1 MTQKV
6 KQNIDSPK
14 KYLTL
19 NKTENQPIH
28 LQIYGRFKEAI
39 EGSLLRA
46 GDRVPS
52 SRTLAGELDVARGTV
67 ENAYAML
74 LGEGIF
80 ESRGQSGTFISNTFV
95 PSATKKLQTFTPPSK
110 QITASVANTHA
121 SPTISHVFL
130 PGCPAF
136 DEFPRKIWARL
147 NGQRIRSIS
156 SEEMRLKEPQGYGPL
171 RQSIA
176 AYLRLARG
184 VVCEPEQIFM
194 TNGYQGA
201 LDFLNKILKLQGSD
215 IWMEDPGYRLAA
227 MLLKD
232 LGANIISVPIDED
245 GLIVKAG
252 IARSPNAKV
261 AIVTPSHH
269 SPLGLPM
276 SAARRIELL
285 EWASN
290 HDSWIIEDDY
300 DGEFRYSGY
309 PLPSLKSLDQYDKV
323 IYSGSFSK
331 TIFPSLKLGY
341 IVVPQCL
348 VEVCKEK
355 AFIYQRGF
363 SITPQMVVNDFIV
376 EGHFSRHLKKMRDL
390 YAYRRELTTTALS
403 DILGSII
410 KISSHKNGMHFV
422 AALDEKYSDRKSASS
437 FNSQGY
443 GIQPF
448 STWGRECSQNGLIIG
463 FTNVGSKKVAE
474 ETAIRLKESLIQD
487 GMN

>member
-1 MTQKV
+1 MKKKE
-6 KQNIDSPK
+6 KQNIDSPQ

-19 NKTENQPIH
+19 NKTEIQSIH

-39 EGSLLRA
+39 EGNLLKA

-52 SRTLAGELDVARGTV
+52 SRTLASELNVARGTV
-67 ENAYAML
+67 ESAYAML

-80 ESRGQSGTFISNTFV
+80 ESKGQSGTFISNTLV
-95 PSATKKLQTFTPPSK
+95 PSATKKLQTFSPSK
-110 QITASVANTHA
+110 QVTPSVANTLA
-121 SPTISHVFL
+121 SPAISHVFL

-156 SEEMRLKEPQGYGPL
+156 TEEMRLKEPQGYGPL

-176 AYLRLARG
+176 AYLRLSRG
-184 VVCEPEQIFM
+184 VVCEPDQIFI

-201 LDFLNKILKLQGSD
+201 LDFLNKILNFQGSD
-215 IWMEDPGYRLAA
+215 IWMEDPGYLLAV

-245 GLIVKAG
+245 GLIVTAG
-252 IARSPNAKV
+252 IAKSPNAKV
-261 AIVTPSHH
+261 AVVTPSHH

-276 SAARRIELL
+276 STSRRIELL

-290 HDSWIIEDDY
+290 NDSWIIEDDY

-355 AFIYQRGF
+355 AFVYQRGF

-390 YAYRRELTTTALS
+390 YAHRRELTATALL
-403 DILGSII
+403 DIFGSTL

-422 AALDEKYSDRKSASS
+422 AALDAKYSDRKSAVS
-437 FNSQGY
+437 FNNQGY

-448 STWGRECSQNGLIIG
+448 STWGQMYSQNGLIIG
-463 FTNVGSKKVAE
+463 FTNVDTKKVAE
-474 ETAIRLKESLIQD
+474 ETAIRLKESLIQE
-487 GMN
+487 GIN